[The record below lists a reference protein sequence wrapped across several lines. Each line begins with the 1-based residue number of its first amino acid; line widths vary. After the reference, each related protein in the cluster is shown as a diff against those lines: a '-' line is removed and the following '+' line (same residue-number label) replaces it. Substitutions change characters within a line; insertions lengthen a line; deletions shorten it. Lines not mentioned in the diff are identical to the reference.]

1 MIARLAASG
10 IDVAHACRVLNVSR
24 SGFYSW
30 QVREPSARAVA
41 DAALSEVIVRIHADS
56 RASYGARRVHAE
68 LRLGLGVACGKKR
81 VARLMT
87 IAGITGISHRKKRGK
102 NRPLPAVHE
111 DLVRRKFIAQR
122 PNQIWATDITEHP
135 TRTGK
140 IYCAA
145 VLDVFSRRIVGW
157 AIADHIRAELVVDA
171 LEMARWRRKPEPGTI
186 VHSDRGAQYTSW
198 IFGHRLREAGLLGS
212 MGRVASSVDN
222 TMMESFWSSMQR
234 ELLDRRS
241 WESREELGQ
250 AIFDWIEGWY
260 NPRRR
265 HSGIGDVSPIEFER
279 NNTAA
284 AIAA

>member
-1 MIARLAASG
+1 
-10 IDVAHACRVLNVSR
+10 
-24 SGFYSW
+24 
-30 QVREPSARAVA
+30 
-41 DAALSEVIVRIHADS
+41 
-56 RASYGARRVHAE
+56 
-68 LRLGLGVACGKKR
+68 
-81 VARLMT
+81 MT
-87 IAGITGISHRKKRGK
+87 IAGIAGISHRKKRGK

-111 DLVRRKFIAQR
+111 DLVRRKFVAER

-135 TRTGK
+135 TKTGK

-157 AIADHIRAELVVDA
+157 AIADHIRAESVVDA

-198 IFGHRLREAGLLGS
+198 IFGHRLREAGLLGP

-234 ELLDRRS
+234 ELLDQRG

-250 AIFDWIEGWY
+250 AIFD
-260 NPRRR
+260 
-265 HSGIGDVSPIEFER
+265 
-279 NNTAA
+279 
-284 AIAA
+284 